1 MDRSITLTAQKPI
14 PAARVRQ
21 AVVFSSSFETPLIA
35 PTSEASSQWF
45 GVGMAGRAIGFV

>member
-1 MDRSITLTAQKPI
+1 MDRFITLTAQKPI
-14 PAARVRQ
+14 PAARASKRWS
-21 AVVFSSSFETPLIA
+21 FSSSFETPLIA